1 MSYITILSLIVFV
14 ICLVVGAFKGIVQAL
29 LKLLIA
35 GGTSII
41 TILLTPYIA
50 NALNT
55 SAFAGKDVH
64 PGIVSGVSALIV
76 AIVCIVIFS
85 VIAWLINKR
94 VEESPLGPVNRVL
107 GAVLYMFIGLIFLIL
122 IGYVINIFRDADFMK
137 SVIENSQKDAFSRW
151 LVTNNLFNSFMEA
164 VAKDGGVF
172 DRFINGFKDVADS
185 GDVSGDIERAANILA
200 GFVRV

>member
-55 SAFAGKDVH
+55 SAFADKDVH

-76 AIVCIVIFS
+76 AVVCIVVFS
-85 VIAWLINKR
+85 IIAWLINKR
-94 VEESPLGPVNRVL
+94 VEKSALGPVNRVL

-122 IGYVINIFRDADFMK
+122 IGYVINIFRDAEFMK

-151 LVTNNLFNSFMEA
+151 LVSNNLFNSFMEA

-172 DRFINGFKDVADS
+172 DRFIHGFQDAAGS
-185 GDVSGDIERAANILA
+185 GDVSGDIERTASVLFGSLNI
-200 GFVRV
+200 

>member
-14 ICLVVGAFKGIVQAL
+14 ICLIVGAFKGIVQAL

-35 GGTSII
+35 GGTSVI

-50 NALNT
+50 NALNE
-55 SAFAGKDVH
+55 SAFADKDVH

-85 VIAWLINKR
+85 IIAWLINKR
-94 VEESPLGPVNRVL
+94 VEESTLGPANRVL
-107 GAVLYMFIGLIFLIL
+107 GAILYMFIGLIFLIL
-122 IGYVINIFRDADFMK
+122 IGYVINIFREAEFMQP
-137 SVIENSQKDAFSRW
+137 VIENAEKDAFSRW
-151 LVTNNLFNSFMEA
+151 LISNNLFTSFMEA

-172 DRFINGFKDVADS
+172 DKFINGFKDVAGS
-185 GDVSGDIERAANILA
+185 GDISGDIERTASLLVGCVKA
-200 GFVRV
+200 